1 MRKTKVYP
9 YIPNSVPEVKAAMLA
24 ATGAASVED
33 FYADIPAALRLP
45 RPLNLPAPM
54 LSEARLKRHVQGLLA
69 KNTHCGEVLSFL
81 GGGCYQHHVPAL
93 CDEINGRS
101 EFLTAYAGEPYDDHG
116 RFQALWEYGSMMGE
130 LLNLDVVSVP
140 TYDGYQAAATAC
152 CMAARYQGKDTG
164 RRQVLV
170 AANVNP
176 DKRSHMQ
183 TYGRSEIEFVEVG
196 FDATTGLVDRAD
208 LQAKLGPQV
217 AAFYVDVPNY
227 FGGIDEGAALATLV
241 QQAGALL
248 IVGVDPSSLG
258 VLTPPGDYG
267 AAIVCGDIQP
277 LGMHM
282 SYGGGH
288 GGFIA
293 SRDDEA
299 LVLQYPSRLFGIA
312 PTSVPGQYG
321 FGDVAYHRTSFDQR
335 ENGNEFVGTAAA
347 LWGITAGVYL
357 ASLGPQGMVELG
369 EGILR
374 RVAYARQQ
382 LSELPGLRLA
392 HAGTAHFK
400 EFVLDFNASGFTVAQ
415 INAALR
421 EHHRIFGGHD
431 LSAAFPSLGQSALYA
446 FTELHSQADIDA
458 LVNAL
463 RELLTR

>member
-1 MRKTKVYP
+1 MNKTKVYP
-9 YIPNSVPEVKAAMLA
+9 YIPNSVPAVKAAMLA
-24 ATGAASVED
+24 ATGAASVDE

-69 KNTHCGEVLSFL
+69 RNTHCGEVLSFL

-116 RFQALWEYGSMMGE
+116 RFQALWEYCSMMGE

-152 CMAARYQGKDTG
+152 CMAARHTA
-164 RRQVLV
+164 RRQVLL

-183 TYGRSEIEFVEVG
+183 TYGRSEIEFIEVA
-196 FDATTGLVDRAD
+196 FDAASGLVDRAD

-217 AAFYVDVPNY
+217 AAFYVDIPNY
-227 FGGIDEGAALATLV
+227 FGGIDEGAALAKLV
-241 QQAGALL
+241 QDAGALL
-248 IVGVDPSSLG
+248 VVGVDPSSLG

-357 ASLGPQGMVELG
+357 ASMGPQGMVELG

-382 LSELPGLRLA
+382 LASVPGLRLA

-400 EFVLDFNASGFTVAQ
+400 EFVLDFNASGLSVAQ

-421 EHHRIFGGHD
+421 QRGIFGGHD
-431 LSAAFPSLGQSALYA
+431 LSAAYPALGQIALYA

-458 LVNAL
+458 LVTAL
-463 RELLTR
+463 RELLTQ

>member
-1 MRKTKVYP
+1 MSNSKVYP

-24 ATGAASVED
+24 ATGAASVEE

-45 RPLNLPAPM
+45 RPLNLPAPL

-116 RFQALWEYGSMMGE
+116 RFQALWEYCSMMGE

-152 CMAARYQGKDTG
+152 CMAARHTG

-176 DKRSHMQ
+176 DKRSHIK
-183 TYGRSEIEFVEVG
+183 TYGRSEIDFIEVG
-196 FDATTGLVDRAD
+196 FDAATGLVDRAD

-227 FGGIDEGAALATLV
+227 FGGIDEGAALAALV
-241 QQAGALL
+241 QQAGALMV
-248 IVGVDPSSLG
+248 VGVDPSSLG

-267 AAIVCGDIQP
+267 ATIVCGDIQP

-357 ASLGPQGMVELG
+357 ASMGPQGMVELG

-382 LSELPGLRLA
+382 LASVPGLRLA

-415 INAALR
+415 VNAALR
-421 EHHRIFGGHD
+421 ERGIFGGHD
-431 LSAAFPSLGQSALYA
+431 LSVAFPSLGQSALYA

-458 LVNAL
+458 LVTAL
-463 RELLTR
+463 RELLTQ

>member
-1 MRKTKVYP
+1 MNKSQVYP

-24 ATGAASVED
+24 ATGASSVED
-33 FYADIPAALRLP
+33 FYADIPPALRLS
-45 RPLNLPAPM
+45 RPLNLPAPL

-69 KNTHCGEVLSFL
+69 QNRHCGEVLSFL
-81 GGGCYQHHVPAL
+81 GGGCYQHHVPAI

-116 RFQALWEYGSMMGE
+116 RFQALWEYVSMMGE
-130 LLNLDVVSVP
+130 LLNMDVVSVP
-140 TYDGYQAAATAC
+140 TYDGLQAAATAC
-152 CMAARYQGKDTG
+152 CMAVRYQGG
-164 RRQVLV
+164 ERRQVLV

-183 TYGRSEIEFVEVG
+183 TYGRSEIEFIEVA
-196 FDATTGLVDRAD
+196 FDAATGLVNRAD

-227 FGGIDEGAALATLV
+227 FGGIDEGAALAGLV
-241 QQAGALL
+241 KAAGALL
-248 IVGVDPSSLG
+248 IVGVDPGSLG
-258 VLTPPGDYG
+258 LLTPPGDYG
-267 AAIVCGDIQP
+267 ATIVCGDIQP

-293 SRDDEA
+293 SRDEEA

-321 FGDVAYHRTSFDQR
+321 FGDVAYHRTSFDKR
-335 ENGNEFVGTAAA
+335 EQGNEFVGTAAA

-369 EGILR
+369 EGIAR
-374 RVAYARQQ
+374 RVAYARQR
-382 LSELPGLRLA
+382 LAELPGLRLA
-392 HAGTAHFK
+392 HADTAHFK
-400 EFVLDFNASGFTVAQ
+400 EFALDFGASGFTVAQ

-421 EHHRIFGGHD
+421 ERHGIFGGHD
-431 LSAAFPSLGQSALYA
+431 LSAAFPALGQSALYA
-446 FTELHSQADIDA
+446 FTELHSQADIDR
-458 LVNAL
+458 LVAAL
-463 RELLTR
+463 RELLSQ

>member
-1 MRKTKVYP
+1 MKKPQVYP
-9 YIPNSVPEVKAAMLA
+9 YIPNSVPAVKDAMLA
-24 ATGAASVED
+24 ATGAASVEE
-33 FYADIPAALRLP
+33 FYADIPAALRLT
-45 RPLNLPAPM
+45 RPLNLPEPL

-116 RFQALWEYGSMMGE
+116 RFQALWEYCSMMGE
-130 LLNLDVVSVP
+130 LLNLEVVSVP

-152 CMAARYQGKDTG
+152 CMAARHTG
-164 RRQVLV
+164 RRQVLL
-170 AANVNP
+170 AGNVNP

-183 TYGRSEIEFVEVG
+183 TYGRSEIEFIEVA
-196 FDATTGLVDRAD
+196 FDAASGLVDRAD

-227 FGGIDEGAALATLV
+227 FGGIDEGAALAALV
-241 QQAGALL
+241 RAAGALL
-248 IVGVDPSSLG
+248 VVGADPSSLG

-267 AAIVCGDIQP
+267 ATIVCGDIQP

-321 FGDVAYHRTSFDQR
+321 FGDVAYHRTSFDKR

-357 ASLGPQGMVELG
+357 ASMGPQGMVELG

-382 LSELPGLRLA
+382 LAGVPGLRLA
-392 HAGTAHFK
+392 HPDTAHFK

-421 EHHRIFGGHD
+421 ERYDIFGGHD
-431 LSAAFPSLGQSALYA
+431 LSPAFPALGQCALYA
-446 FTELHSQADIDA
+446 FTELHGQAEIDT
-458 LVNAL
+458 LVSAL
-463 RELLTR
+463 RELLTQ